1 MLQNNYQEETFAEE
15 DVMELIDDECHLIL
29 YNDDVNTFDHVIDTL
44 VKVCHH
50 TFEQAEQCAII
61 VHFKGKCDV
70 KSGSYS
76 FLKPLCTALLNA
88 GLSAEIEEV

>member
-1 MLQNNYQEETFAEE
+1 MLRNNYQEETFDEG
-15 DVMELIDDECHLIL
+15 DVTEFLEGECHLIL

-70 KSGSYS
+70 KSGSYT

-88 GLSAEIEEV
+88 GLSDEIEEV

>member
-1 MLQNNYQEETFAEE
+1 MLRNNHQEETF
-15 DVMELIDDECHLIL
+15 DEGDITEFLEGEFHLIL

-70 KSGSYS
+70 KSGSYD
-76 FLKPLCTALLNA
+76 FLKPLCTALLDA
-88 GLSAEIEEV
+88 GLSAEIEEA

>member
-1 MLQNNYQEETFAEE
+1 MLRNNYQEETFDEGDITE
-15 DVMELIDDECHLIL
+15 FLEGECHLIL

-70 KSGSYS
+70 KSGSYD

>member
-1 MLQNNYQEETFAEE
+1 MLRNNYQEETFDEG
-15 DVMELIDDECHLIL
+15 DVTEFLEDECHLIL

>member
-1 MLQNNYQEETFAEE
+1 MLRNNYQEETFDEGDITE
-15 DVMELIDDECHLIL
+15 FLEDECHLIL

-76 FLKPLCTALLNA
+76 FLKPLCTALLDA
-88 GLSAEIEEV
+88 GLSAEIEEA

>member
-1 MLQNNYQEETFAEE
+1 MLRNNYQEETFDEGDITE
-15 DVMELIDDECHLIL
+15 FLEGECHLIL

-44 VKVCHH
+44 VEVCHH

-70 KSGSYS
+70 KSGSYD

>member
-1 MLQNNYQEETFAEE
+1 MLRNNYQEETFDEGDITE
-15 DVMELIDDECHLIL
+15 YLEDECHLIL

>member
-1 MLQNNYQEETFAEE
+1 MLRNNYQEETFDEGDITE
-15 DVMELIDDECHLIL
+15 FLEGECHLIL
-29 YNDDVNTFDHVIDTL
+29 YNDNVNTFDHVIDTL

-70 KSGSYS
+70 KSGSYT

>member
-1 MLQNNYQEETFAEE
+1 MLRNNYQEETFAEG
-15 DVMELIDDECHLIL
+15 DVTEFLEDECHLIL

>member
-1 MLQNNYQEETFAEE
+1 MLRNNYQEETFDEGDITE
-15 DVMELIDDECHLIL
+15 FLEDECHLIL

-70 KSGSYS
+70 KSGSYD

>member
-1 MLQNNYQEETFAEE
+1 MLRNNYQEETFDEG
-15 DVMELIDDECHLIL
+15 DVTEFLEGECHLIL

-70 KSGSYS
+70 KSGSYD

>member
-15 DVMELIDDECHLIL
+15 DVIELIDDECHLIL

-76 FLKPLCTALLNA
+76 FLKPLCTALLDA
-88 GLSAEIEEV
+88 GLSAEIEEA

>member
-1 MLQNNYQEETFAEE
+1 MLRNNYQEETFDEGDITE
-15 DVMELIDDECHLIL
+15 FLEGECHLIL

-76 FLKPLCTALLNA
+76 FLKPLCTALLDA
-88 GLSAEIEEV
+88 GLSAEIEEA

>member
-1 MLQNNYQEETFAEE
+1 MLRNNYQEETFDEGDITE
-15 DVMELIDDECHLIL
+15 FLEGECHLIL

-70 KSGSYS
+70 KSGSYT

>member
-1 MLQNNYQEETFAEE
+1 MLRNNYQEETFDEG
-15 DVMELIDDECHLIL
+15 DVTEFLEDECHLIL

-70 KSGSYS
+70 KSGSYT

>member
-1 MLQNNYQEETFAEE
+1 MLRNNYQEETFDEGDITE
-15 DVMELIDDECHLIL
+15 FLEGECHLIL

-50 TFEQAEQCAII
+50 NFEQAEQCAII

-70 KSGSYS
+70 KSGSYT

>member
-1 MLQNNYQEETFAEE
+1 MLRNNYQEETFDEGDITE
-15 DVMELIDDECHLIL
+15 FLEGECHLIL

>member
-1 MLQNNYQEETFAEE
+1 MLRNNYQEETFDEG
-15 DVMELIDDECHLIL
+15 DVTEFLEDECHLIL

-70 KSGSYS
+70 KSGSYD

>member
-1 MLQNNYQEETFAEE
+1 MLRNNYQEETFAEA
-15 DVMELIDDECHLIL
+15 DVTELLEDECHLIL

-70 KSGSYS
+70 KSGSYT

>member
-15 DVMELIDDECHLIL
+15 DVMELIGDECHLIL

-44 VKVCHH
+44 VEVCHH

-70 KSGSYS
+70 KTGSYEY
-76 FLKPLCTALLNA
+76 LKPLCTALLDA
-88 GLSAEIEEV
+88 GLSAQIEN

>member
-1 MLQNNYQEETFAEE
+1 MLRNNYQEETFAEGDVTELLE
-15 DVMELIDDECHLIL
+15 DEGHLIL
-29 YNDDVNTFDHVIDTL
+29 YNDVNTFDHVIDTL

-76 FLKPLCTALLNA
+76 FLKPLCTALLDA
-88 GLSAEIEEV
+88 GLSAEIEEA